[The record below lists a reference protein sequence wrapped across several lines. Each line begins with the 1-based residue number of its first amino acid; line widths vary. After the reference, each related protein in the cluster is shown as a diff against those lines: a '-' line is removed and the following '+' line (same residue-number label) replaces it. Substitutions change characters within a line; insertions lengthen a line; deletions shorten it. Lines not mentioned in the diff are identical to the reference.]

1 MKVEIKKSFLRD
13 LKKLH
18 KNEQSKALNL
28 IDICENATSINEI
41 ENIKKI
47 SGFTNFYRIRLG
59 NYRVGLMIENEI
71 ITFVRY
77 LHRKDIY
84 KFFP

>member
-1 MKVEIKKSFLRD
+1 MRVEIKSSFLRD
-13 LKKLH
+13 LKKLN

-28 IDICENATSINEI
+28 IDICENSTSINEI

-59 NYRVGLMIENEI
+59 NYRVGLKIENEI

-77 LHRKDIY
+77 LHQKDIY